1 MARQTVEDCM
11 EVAALAYSVI
21 TSREPDQW
29 ARFAKDVAG
38 FSVHAAPGG
47 LALRIDER
55 AGRLFIVEGDRD
67 GYFASGWEV
76 RNEQQFADALT
87 RLKAR
92 GIAFTAATN
101 AERALRHVTDMVW
114 FRDPSGNRHELSY
127 GYVSSFIPFCSPHG
141 ARFVTGDLGYG
152 HVVLPAPDIAATRA
166 FLTDALGLG
175 LSDFMVHRPAGTGG
189 PEMRI
194 DFMHCANGRHHSLA
208 LFEGEAPSG
217 CVHLMVEVATIDEVG
232 HAYDRMLASGA
243 RLMATLGRHTND
255 HMISFYVETP
265 GGFALEYGCGG
276 RVVDWERHTVF
287 ESTSASLW
295 GHDFSVGFGAD
306 EQAKL
311 ADAA

>member
-1 MARQTVEDCM
+1 M

-21 TSREPDQW
+21 TSRDPQKW
-29 ARFAKDVAG
+29 TRFAEDIAG
-38 FSVHAAPGG
+38 FSVHDVPGG
-47 LALRIDER
+47 IALRIDER
-55 AGRLFIVEGDRD
+55 AGRLFIVRGERD

-76 RNEQQFADALT
+76 RTEQQFAKALAA
-87 RLKAR
+87 LDAR
-92 GIAFTAATN
+92 GVAYTQSTKT
-101 AERALRHVTDMVW
+101 ERALRHVTAMVW
-114 FRDPSGNRHELSY
+114 FHDPSGNRHELCY
-127 GYVSSFIPFCSPHG
+127 GYVSSFAPFCSPHG

-152 HVVLPAPDIAATRA
+152 HAVLPAPDIVATRS
-166 FLTDALGLG
+166 FLMDVLGLG
-175 LSDFMVHRPAGTGG
+175 LSDFMVHRPAGEGG
-189 PEMRI
+189 AEMRI

-208 LFEGEAPSG
+208 LFEGEVPSG
-217 CVHLMVEVATIDEVG
+217 CVHLMVEVASIDEVG
-232 HAYDRMLASGA
+232 HAYDRMLKAGA

-276 RVVDWERHTVF
+276 RVMDWDRHTVF

-295 GHDFSVGFGAD
+295 GHDFSIGFGAD

>member
-1 MARQTVEDCM
+1 M
-11 EVAALAYSVI
+11 EVAALAYSII
-21 TSREPDQW
+21 TARDPQQW
-29 ARFAKDVAG
+29 VRFAQDIAG
-38 FSVHAAPGG
+38 FSADALPGG

-55 AGRLFIVEGDRD
+55 AGRLFIIEGDRD
-67 GYFASGWEV
+67 GYCASGWEV
-76 RNEQQFADALT
+76 RNEQQYAAALAS
-87 RLKAR
+87 LDAR
-92 GIAFTAATN
+92 GITYTHSTQ
-101 AERALRHVTDMVW
+101 AERALRHVTEMVW
-114 FRDPSGNRHELSY
+114 FRDPSGNRHEISY
-127 GYVSSFIPFCSPHG
+127 GYISSFAPFCSPQ
-141 ARFVTGDLGYG
+141 AVRFVTGDLGYG
-152 HVVLPAPDIAATRA
+152 HAVLPAPKIAETRTFLSDI
-166 FLTDALGLG
+166 LGLG
-175 LSDFMVHRPAGTGG
+175 LSDFMVHRPAGAGG

-194 DFMHCANGRHHSLA
+194 DFLHCANGRHHSLA
-208 LFEGEAPSG
+208 LFEGEVPSG

-232 HAYDRMLASGA
+232 HAYDRMLAAGA

-276 RVVDWERHTVF
+276 RVMDWDHHTVF

>member
-1 MARQTVEDCM
+1 M

-21 TSREPDQW
+21 SSRNPSQW
-29 ARFAKDVAG
+29 VRFAEDIAG
-38 FSVHAAPGG
+38 FSAHAVLGG
-47 LALRIDER
+47 IALRIDER
-55 AGRLFIVEGDRD
+55 AGRLFIVEDERD

-76 RNEQQFADALT
+76 RNEEQFAHALALLDAQGV
-87 RLKAR
+87 AYNH
-92 GIAFTAATN
+92 ATQ

-114 FRDPSGNRHELSY
+114 FKDPSGNRHELSY
-127 GYVSSFIPFCSPHG
+127 GYVSSFTPFCSPQG
-141 ARFVTGDLGYG
+141 TRFVTGDLGYG
-152 HVVLPAPDIAATRA
+152 HAVLPAPKIAETRA
-166 FLTDALGLG
+166 FLTGILGLG
-175 LSDFMVHRPAGTGG
+175 LSDFMVHRPMGQGG

-194 DFMHCANGRHHSLA
+194 DFLHCANGRHHSLA
-208 LFEGEAPSG
+208 LFEGEVPSG

-232 HAYDRMLASGA
+232 HAYDRMLAAGA

-276 RVVDWERHTVF
+276 RVVDWDHHTVF

-306 EQAKL
+306 EQARL

>member
-1 MARQTVEDCM
+1 M

-21 TSREPDQW
+21 TSRDLRQW
-29 ARFAKDVAG
+29 RRFAEDVAG
-38 FSVHAAPGG
+38 FSAHALPGG

-55 AGRLFIVEGDRD
+55 AGRLFVIEGKRD
-67 GYFASGWEV
+67 GYCASGWEV
-76 RNEQQFADALT
+76 RDEEQYAAAIAALG
-87 RLKAR
+87 AR
-92 GIAFTAATN
+92 DIAYTHSTQ
-101 AERALRHVTDMVW
+101 AERALRHVTEMAW
-114 FRDPSGNRHELSY
+114 FRDPSGNRHEICY
-127 GYVSSFIPFCSPHG
+127 GYVSSFKPFCSPRG
-141 ARFVTGDLGYG
+141 ACFVTGDLGYG
-152 HVVLPAPDIAATRA
+152 HAVLPAPRIVETRD
-166 FLTDALGLG
+166 FLADVLGLR
-175 LSDFMVHRPAGTGG
+175 LSDFMVHRPAGPSG
-189 PEMRI
+189 PAMRI
-194 DFMHCANGRHHSLA
+194 DFLHCANGRHHSLA
-208 LFEGEAPSG
+208 LFEGEVPSG

-276 RVVDWERHTVF
+276 RVVDWDHHTVF